1 MSDKLLILSNPRM
14 GSTFIYNAMRELDPH
29 TRISQTEH
37 MMTNEPFD
45 KNPPGEVLTY
55 TAAQPNIV
63 SKLHGRHLRELGDIA
78 GEYIGLFNLVVIM
91 LRRDLFQSSLSL
103 AVSMKKRQWGVLRPM
118 DRTQV
123 VIDLPTFTNY
133 IHSQWADIGYL
144 LGLKAEYPVDL
155 TLWIEDYA
163 DKEALWAVFSNA
175 GKKVAG
181 APTTTFKKTTHDQ
194 SAFISHRSPDKMVTV
209 VNYSECLE
217 HFTRVTESLPSLPG
231 VSLKGGIVYVD
242 SSPEDSR

>member
-29 TRISQTEH
+29 TRIGATEH

-55 TAAQPNIV
+55 TAAHANIV
-63 SKLHGRHLRELGDIA
+63 SKLHGRHLRELADSGDIV
-78 GEYIGLFNLVVIM
+78 GEYIGLFNRVVVM

-118 DRTQV
+118 DDSPV

-144 LGLKAEYPVDL
+144 LGLKDEYPVDL

-163 DKEALWAVFSNA
+163 DKEALWAVFSNR
-175 GKKVAG
+175 GKKVG
-181 APTTTFKKTTHDQ
+181 DAPTTTFKKTTHDHA
-194 SAFISHRSPDKMVTV
+194 AFISHRSPDKTTTV
-209 VNYSECLE
+209 VNYQECLE
-217 HFTRVTESLPSLPG
+217 HFTRVTSLPG
-231 VSLKGGIVYVD
+231 VSLRRGMVYVD
-242 SSPEDSR
+242 SSPEELA